1 MRRCRLAD
9 VTGSRHTAAGA
20 DGRRGQDR
28 RRQHRPYG
36 GNGVAE
42 KANDRIV
49 VRRQKRRGM
58 HWSVASSD
66 GLAARRT
73 LLLNEGWESYWRE
86 GSLMRLAA

>member
-1 MRRCRLAD
+1 
-9 VTGSRHTAAGA
+9 
-20 DGRRGQDR
+20 
-28 RRQHRPYG
+28 
-36 GNGVAE
+36 VAE

-73 LLLNEGWESYWRE
+73 LLLNEGWESYWRA
-86 GSLMRLAA
+86 GSLTRRAA